1 MDAVCA
7 AAVDLA
13 RAAAEEVAGVGLVG
27 EHLSIDGEGERLA
40 THAFASLSPAYVG
53 WHWSVTVARA
63 NRAKVATVDEVC
75 LLPGSGALLAPAWVP
90 YADRLQPG
98 DLGPGDLLPTDPDDV
113 RLVPGY
119 TGGYE
124 ALSRAEADDVRDV
137 VFERGLGRARVLSL
151 VGLDD
156 AADRWV
162 NGPGGPHAPLA
173 EAAPG
178 PCVSCGFLVVMPGLL
193 GQAFGVCA
201 NESSPSDGRIV
212 TFDHGCGAHSEAVTV
227 LSLSSSGPHV
237 LDEVGYDEFGHG

>member
-1 MDAVCA
+1 MCA

-13 RAAAEEVAGVGLVG
+13 RAAAEELAGPSQVGA
-27 EHLSIDGEGERLA
+27 HLGVEGDGERLA
-40 THAFASLSPAYVG
+40 NHAFACLSPAYVG
-53 WHWSVTVARA
+53 WSWSVTVARA
-63 NRAKVATVDEVC
+63 NRAKAATVDEVC
-75 LLPGSGALLAPAWVP
+75 LLPGAQALLAPAWVP

-98 DLGPGDLLPTDPDDV
+98 DLGPGDLLPTEPDDV

-124 ALSRAEADDVRDV
+124 ELSRAEAEELREV
-137 VFERGLGRARVLSL
+137 VFELGLGRARVLSL

-162 NGPGGPHAPLA
+162 NGPGGPHVPLA

-178 PCVSCGFLVVMPGLL
+178 PCVTCGFLVLLPGLL
-193 GQAFGVCA
+193 GQSFGVCA
-201 NESSPSDGRIV
+201 NESSPSDGRVV

-227 LSLSSSGPHV
+227 LSLSSTGPHV